1 MSCVNHAS
9 GVTDNFMKYSVQPFV
24 ILCID
29 AARDYVCGRVP
40 S

>member
-9 GVTDNFMKYSVQPFV
+9 NVTDNFMKFSVQPFV

-29 AARDYVCGRVP
+29 AARDDVCGRVP